1 MTEEKKL
8 SPQERINLLCKKID
22 EIKELSDY
30 CVILADIDAEDI
42 EYNKF
47 VSTKGAVENQAQL
60 IRSFFNHHPEVYR
73 LFQIFISKDI
83 ITKDTK
89 MPTKKTNS
97 PKLEDVLFNL
107 CQQVEK
113 QNNLLSGLVEAELA
127 HNSSIQTLGGI
138 IRGNLRANDRYN
150 AKLRL
155 LDLKQIK
162 FASNIFAALLIGN
175 LIGLI
180 LTLWK

>member
-1 MTEEKKL
+1 
-8 SPQERINLLCKKID
+8 
-22 EIKELSDY
+22 
-30 CVILADIDAEDI
+30 
-42 EYNKF
+42 
-47 VSTKGAVENQAQL
+47 
-60 IRSFFNHHPEVYR
+60 
-73 LFQIFISKDI
+73 
-83 ITKDTK
+83 
-89 MPTKKTNS
+89 MPTKKINS

-113 QNNLLSGLVEAELA
+113 QNNLPSGLVEAELA

-162 FASNIFAALLIGN
+162 FASNIFVALLIAN
-175 LIGLI
+175 LISLI

>member
-1 MTEEKKL
+1 MTEEKI
-8 SPQERINLLCKKID
+8 SPQERINLLSEKID

-60 IRSFFNHHPEVYR
+60 IRSFFKHHPEVYR
-73 LFQIFISKDI
+73 LFQIFISKDKDI
-83 ITKDTK
+83 IT
-89 MPTKKTNS
+89 
-97 PKLEDVLFNL
+97 L

-150 AKLRL
+150 ANLRL
-155 LDLKQIK
+155 LDLTQIK
-162 FASNIFAALLIGN
+162 FASNIFAALLIAN

-180 LTLWK
+180 LTFWK